1 MLLLNLGKRYAT
13 KFLLKLESDGDQACD
28 QALQLA
34 GCVLTFQ
41 RLYVAHVIYVN
52 RSVETKKETLI
63 SKFNLQGLLELCF
76 FSWDW
81 VGAGSH
87 FLSSTYK
94 HCICNIHICCCR
106 TNYFV

>member
-41 RLYVAHVIYVN
+41 RLYVAHLIYVN
-52 RSVETKKETLI
+52 RSF
-63 SKFNLQGLLELCF
+63 SKILSIKLGL
-76 FSWDW
+76 
-81 VGAGSH
+81 
-87 FLSSTYK
+87 FLVAQ
-94 HCICNIHICCCR
+94 R
-106 TNYFV
+106 